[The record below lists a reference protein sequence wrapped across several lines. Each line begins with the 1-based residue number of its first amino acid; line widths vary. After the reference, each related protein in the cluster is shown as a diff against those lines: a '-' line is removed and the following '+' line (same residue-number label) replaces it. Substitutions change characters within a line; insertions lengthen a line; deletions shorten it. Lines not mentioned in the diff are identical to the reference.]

1 MIRATTSLL
10 VYQRSKYYIYIYAC
24 ISFLMNVSKVK
35 KNREKNIIGNG
46 PFKISV
52 AYIVSM

>member
-10 VYQRSKYYIYIYAC
+10 VYQRSKYYIYIYIYAC

-35 KNREKNIIGNG
+35 KIGEKILLVMG
-46 PFKISV
+46 PSK
-52 AYIVSM
+52 YQ